1 MEGITIRPASE
12 QDCGRILAL
21 IRELA
26 AYEHMEQEVTATED
40 TLWASI
46 FQRHMAGVF
55 VAEADKQV
63 ISDGQGETVGLIYT
77 DVGRRKFSASFIP
90 LAGASDSP
98 VEASELVGEA
108 LEFTRPG
115 GTKIVI
121 RIDSA
126 VLRSRKG
133 GLPEFAVE
141 GYRYPGVEN
150 VQS

>member
-1 MEGITIRPASE
+1 MAIKQIGKAVLNPGTPDEVWGICES
-12 QDCGRILAL
+12 Q
-21 IRELA
+21 ELT
-26 AYEHMEQEVTATED
+26 Q
-40 TLWASI
+40 
-46 FQRHMAGVF
+46 
-55 VAEADKQV
+55 EADKQV
-63 ISDGQGETVGLIYT
+63 ISNGQGETVGLIYT
-77 DVGRRKFSASFIP
+77 DVGRRKFSGSFIP

-98 VEASELVGEA
+98 AAASELVGET

-141 GYRYPGVEN
+141 GYRYPGMEAA
-150 VQS
+150 QA

>member
-1 MEGITIRPASE
+1 MAIKQIGKAVLNPGTPDEVWGICES
-12 QDCGRILAL
+12 Q
-21 IRELA
+21 ELT
-26 AYEHMEQEVTATED
+26 Q
-40 TLWASI
+40 
-46 FQRHMAGVF
+46 
-55 VAEADKQV
+55 EADKQV